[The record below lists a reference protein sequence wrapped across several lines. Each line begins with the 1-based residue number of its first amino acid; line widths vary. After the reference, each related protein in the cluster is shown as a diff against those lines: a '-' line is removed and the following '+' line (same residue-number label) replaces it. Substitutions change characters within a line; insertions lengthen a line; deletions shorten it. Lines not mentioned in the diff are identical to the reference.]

1 MAGIE
6 PDRIHVVPHGID
18 RSFQVIADRGRLDAA
33 AGRLGL
39 AGKPFIFYVG
49 GFRKHK
55 NLPMLLRAFRQLRRR
70 GGQDVLLVLAGDH
83 PPYLEQIF
91 QEAQYDEA
99 DRAAVRYLGFVSDD
113 DLVVLYNLAICLAF
127 PSRNEGFGLPIT
139 EAMACGCPV
148 VGVQRNRAARKSAA
162 ARRSCSIRPTSARGP
177 TPWPRSSATA
187 RLRSQ
192 LRQKG
197 LARAGELNWRKTAE
211 KILSLL
217 A

>member
-1 MAGIE
+1 M
-6 PDRIHVVPHGID
+6 
-18 RSFQVIADRGRLDAA
+18 
-33 AGRLGL
+33 
-39 AGKPFIFYVG
+39 
-49 GFRKHK
+49 
-55 NLPMLLRAFRQLRRR
+55 
-70 GGQDVLLVLAGDH
+70 LLVLAGDH

-113 DLVVLYNLAICLAF
+113 DLVVLYNLALCLAF

-148 VGVQRNRAARKSAA
+148 AA
-162 ARRSCSIRPTSARGP
+162 
-177 TPWPRSSATA
+177 SSATA
-187 RLRSQ
+187 LPEVCGGAALLLDPTDVGAWTDALATIVGDGALRSQ